1 MTTKSSFCADEVCHM
16 QIIKNALII
25 ALCCVAFGNVVA
37 LGETF
42 STHEGPH
49 AGATSAEYV
58 IQDGFED
65 DGWFTVGS
73 DCDGCGNCEQCRVGW
88 FNKVI
93 RPACPRW
100 TAQIDALM
108 LWQNNIP
115 SRPLFGS
122 PPFTPPEGPTVLDA
136 DQLQTPMSAGP
147 RLGLQ
152 LHLDNCFAIEG
163 NWLLVDGFNG
173 FQTLPGP
180 GPYDH
185 LDIAG
190 LNFDNVTSAT
200 VSSGGRLQSAE
211 LNWRRRADL
220 VTWLAG
226 FRWVQWNARLDIA
239 NQFSQTT
246 GTILAG
252 TDTVNVLTG
261 NDLYGGQV
269 GADIRV
275 WEIGRWLQLSS
286 IGKAG
291 IFYNPAYQRTV
302 RSSIFTTGGPDATVP
317 GSGQADQTSFFGE
330 VGLNANVNLRSWLS
344 WHIGYSLFWLSGVAT
359 PAEQLSEVDLVGT
372 GTLPILVGINTN
384 GSVFLHGVT
393 TGIEARW

>member
-1 MTTKSSFCADEVCHM
+1 M
-16 QIIKNALII
+16 QIAKILPII
-25 ALCCVAFGNVVA
+25 VLCCFATGKAELASAV
-37 LGETF
+37 TF
-42 STHEGPH
+42 SDQDVSDVG
-49 AGATSAEYV
+49 GTSAEYV
-58 IQDGFED
+58 IHDSSED
-65 DGWFTVGS
+65 DGWFTVGP

-122 PPFTPPEGPTVLDA
+122 PPFTPPVVGPTVLDA
-136 DQLQTPMSAGP
+136 DQLQTPMTAGP

-173 FQTLPGP
+173 FQTLGP
-180 GPYDH
+180 GEYDH

-190 LNFDNVTSAT
+190 LNFANVTSAA
-200 VSSGGRLQSAE
+200 VNSGGQLQSAE

-226 FRWVQWNARLDIA
+226 FRWVQWNARLDIT
-239 NQFSQTT
+239 NQFSQTAPT
-246 GTILAG
+246 TLAG

-269 GADIRV
+269 GADLRV
-275 WEIGRWLQLSS
+275 WEVGRWLKLSS

-291 IFYNPAYQRTV
+291 IFYNPAYQRIV
-302 RSSIFTTGGPDATVP
+302 RTSVFTTGGTDETVP
-317 GSGQADQTSFFGE
+317 GDGQADQTSFFGE
-330 VGLNANVNLRSWLS
+330 IGLNANVNLRSWLS

-372 GTLPILVGINTN
+372 LGPINQVGINTN